1 MIDECIAQVSWI
13 RHQDTHLLT
22 AGRYTYTSDERFR
35 AIHKVSC
42 QSRSPALY
50 LTTLCVQVLSEDY
63 ILQIEPVQVMFQYQ
77 MCSDDCDNTSVPRSL
92 TAGCTS
98 ARSAPPPS

>member
-42 QSRSPALY
+42 QSQSPALY
-50 LTTLCVQVLSEDY
+50 LTLCVQVLSEDY
-63 ILQIEPVQVMFQYQ
+63 ILQIEPVQVMFHYQ
-77 MCSDDCDNTSVPRSL
+77 RCSDDHYSWKL
-92 TAGCTS
+92 TFVKFDHREG
-98 ARSAPPPS
+98 P

>member
-35 AIHKVSC
+35 AIHKVSW
-42 QSRSPALY
+42 Q
-50 LTTLCVQVLSEDY
+50 Y
-63 ILQIEPVQVMFQYQ
+63 ILLLF
-77 MCSDDCDNTSVPRSL
+77 T
-92 TAGCTS
+92 
-98 ARSAPPPS
+98 

>member
-35 AIHKVSC
+35 AIHKVSF
-42 QSRSPALY
+42 QSQY
-50 LTTLCVQVLSEDY
+50 H
-63 ILQIEPVQVMFQYQ
+63 ILLLF
-77 MCSDDCDNTSVPRSL
+77 T
-92 TAGCTS
+92 
-98 ARSAPPPS
+98 